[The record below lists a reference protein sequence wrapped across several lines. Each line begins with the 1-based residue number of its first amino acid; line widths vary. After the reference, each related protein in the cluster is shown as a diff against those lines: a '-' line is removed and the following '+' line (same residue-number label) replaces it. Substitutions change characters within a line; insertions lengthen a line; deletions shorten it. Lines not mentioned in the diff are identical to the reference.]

1 MPHCWNQIFDG
12 VYVLNLASRQD
23 RMAEMEKRFK
33 HFELNVERAN
43 AIPGSIINPLYAKF
57 REVNK
62 YFTNPNYLACAISH
76 VQIISSALA
85 KGQTKILVLEDDVR
99 IHKNSDEMTTEFFK
113 QVPADWDLIYFAYI
127 PLSDDTS
134 MWTYQNIESNRIG
147 SRAVKA
153 HNLWSMMGYAMSE
166 RMMKH
171 MLKVYGGSYPM
182 EIDRYLVEI
191 IQKSPEFKCYAV
203 NPQCVAGENGYSD
216 NAKTTWSDISV
227 KSVDSRFARFE
238 DYI

>member
-1 MPHCWNQIFDG
+1 
-12 VYVLNLASRQD
+12 
-23 RMAEMEKRFK
+23 
-33 HFELNVERAN
+33 
-43 AIPGSIINPLYAKF
+43 
-57 REVNK
+57 
-62 YFTNPNYLACAISH
+62 
-76 VQIISSALA
+76 
-85 KGQTKILVLEDDVR
+85 
-99 IHKNSDEMTTEFFK
+99 
-113 QVPADWDLIYFAYI
+113 
-127 PLSDDTS
+127 
-134 MWTYQNIESNRIG
+134 
-147 SRAVKA
+147 
-153 HNLWSMMGYAMSE
+153 MMGYAMSE
-166 RMMKH
+166 RMMRH